1 MLWNSNQASDN
12 IDLTVFSELEKSI
25 YKANIRKIKEKWH
38 FNTFKNLVID
48 NQVDFIQGGEGGT
61 PYDIISSNISSPNTD
76 LKPFYKNDRFTD
88 RWTAIKLIYDN
99 NINPNT
105 GMQYDIILTELEATV
120 LPLNR

>member
-1 MLWNSNQASDN
+1 MPTIGINIMPTDKDEFFYYTL
-12 IDLTVFSELEKSI
+12 IDLKSAVDEWGDDVFSELEKSI

-76 LKPFYKNDRFTD
+76 LKPFYKN
-88 RWTAIKLIYDN
+88 
-99 NINPNT
+99 
-105 GMQYDIILTELEATV
+105 E
-120 LPLNR
+120 